1 MNILNLSLNRSQD
14 LICLIHLTSS
24 EIQYGEQLLLKRKV
38 NEEEHLYSQMKQNVD
53 ELKLMLNSQTI
64 VHMDKNNSLKF
75 GKLNNMYIYTAGD
88 VE

>member
-1 MNILNLSLNRSQD
+1 MNILNLPLNRSQD

-53 ELKLMLNSQTI
+53 
-64 VHMDKNNSLKF
+64 
-75 GKLNNMYIYTAGD
+75 
-88 VE
+88 